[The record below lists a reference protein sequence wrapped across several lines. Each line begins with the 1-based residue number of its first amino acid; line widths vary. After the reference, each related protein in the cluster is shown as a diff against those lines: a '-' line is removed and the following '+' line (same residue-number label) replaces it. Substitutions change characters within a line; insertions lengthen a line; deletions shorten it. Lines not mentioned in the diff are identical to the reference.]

1 MTKPKSTGTVFHVGS
16 GDARQTLAGFLRA
29 RLDGASWSRVQK
41 LVRSRHVMVHGN
53 ICTDVARRLQDGEVV
68 KVLPEAAVAPPRAD
82 DVKIVHV
89 DDAVVVVEKPAG
101 LTTTRHAEERDWPA
115 RRRQVQPT
123 LDELLPTVVQRFI
136 DGRSRRAPTP
146 RSGPPRRG
154 EERTGP
160 RRLPPVRAVHRID
173 RETSGLLV
181 FARTVPA
188 ERILAEQFRAHTT
201 QRRYLAIC
209 VGRVEAGTIISNL
222 VRDRGDGRRGSAD
235 GEEGKRSVTHVVPVE
250 HFGNDYTLVECRLET
265 GRTHQIRIHLA
276 ESGHPVC
283 GERVY
288 SAPRGA
294 ELVDRSQAARV
305 ALHAADLGFVHPVSG
320 EEMQFSS
327 PLPIDIVLLIKR
339 LRGLAAGRRGVRR
352 LPARLRDAPQPEAP
366 QPDALHGDLTPSEHR
381 SAEAPPKT
389 ALPLP
394 ADDAPD
400 VGDDDHLDDD

>member
-1 MTKPKSTGTVFHVGS
+1 MTKPKSTGTVFHVGG

-29 RLDGASWSRVQK
+29 KLDGASWSRVQK
-41 LVRSRHVMVHGN
+41 LVRSRHVMIHGN

-68 KVLPEAAVAPPRAD
+68 KILPEAAAAPPRAD

-123 LDELLPTVVQRFI
+123 LDELLPSVVQRFI

-146 RSGPPRRG
+146 RGGPPRG
-154 EERTGP
+154 GQERTGP

-265 GRTHQIRIHLA
+265 GRTHQIRIHMA

-288 SAPRGA
+288 SAPRGS

-305 ALHAADLGFVHPVSG
+305 ALHAADLGFVHPVTG
-320 EEMQFSS
+320 EEMRFSS
-327 PLPIDIVLLIKR
+327 PLPTDIVLLIKR
-339 LRGLAAGRRGVRR
+339 LRGLGAGRRGVRR
-352 LPARLRDAPQPEAP
+352 PPARLQEAP
-366 QPDALHGDLTPSEHR
+366 QPDSLHGDGTPPEQR
-381 SAEAPPKT
+381 SAGAPPEM
-389 ALPLP
+389 APPLP
-394 ADDAPD
+394 ADDSPD